1 MSDQQQTGIGVILD
15 LEELF
20 LSREFGRRPVRAVSS
35 APAAVASE
43 PAQLEQVFLSEVFGH
58 PEVLAAAT
66 PVVTLAAPALS
77 GRPALVLLQ
86 GGGEG
91 RTGHESARARTIA
104 AVSGVAAAALAVA
117 GLASSTGHGPSR
129 PGVTAQAQGV
139 PSGNGV
145 HAPDGASQPGPAG
158 TGVLPSPSSVGT
170 SGGGGTVARFT
181 SFSTPSGAAQAVG
194 GNGAAT
200 PPAALAPPGSAPAPG
215 SPPGSGSGGSGGS
228 MLAPALTVVGN
239 EVTSVGSSISA
250 TSGGVGQALP
260 VPSVLQAVGTGAAS
274 AMNNSGG
281 STPPTI
287 LAGALKE

>member
-1 MSDQQQTGIGVILD
+1 MSDQQETGIGVILD

-58 PEVLAAAT
+58 PEVLAVAT
-66 PVVTLAAPALS
+66 PVVTSAGPALS
-77 GRPALVLLQ
+77 GRPALVLLE

-117 GLASSTGHGPSR
+117 GLASGTGQVAGRPS
-129 PGVTAQAQGV
+129 VTAQAQGA

-145 HAPDGASQPGPAG
+145 PAPGASQPGPAG
-158 TGVLPSPSSVGT
+158 AAVVPSPSSVGT

-181 SFSTPSGAAQAVG
+181 SFSTPAGAAQGAS
-194 GNGAAT
+194 GNGTAT
-200 PPAALAPPGSAPAPG
+200 PSAAPAPPGSAPAPPGSAPAPG
-215 SPPGSGSGGSGGS
+215 SPPGSGSGGG

-239 EVTSVGSSISA
+239 EVTNVGSSVTA
-250 TSGGVGQALP
+250 TSGDVGQALP
-260 VPSVLQAVGTGAAS
+260 VPSALQAVGTVAPS
-274 AMNNSGG
+274 AMNNLGG
-281 STPPTI
+281 GTPPTI
-287 LAGALKE
+287 LRAL